1 MENPSLQEDLLELA
15 KAVSGKI
22 GEGFFLKLTEHLAK
36 MLKADYAYI
45 AELPPGKLDHA
56 KTLSLIADG
65 TFIDN
70 IKVNLG
76 GTPCETV
83 IDKEVCSY
91 PADIQKLFPR
101 AHMMAKLNVEGYIGI
116 PLKNSHGDPIGIMS
130 VMYRSPITNVTKIES
145 LLKIFASRAS
155 SEIERKRIDEAL
167 QNTLDELEA
176 RVKERTRELEESNVA
191 LKVLLK
197 QRDNDKN
204 NLENNVLTNI
214 KQLILPYIDKIR
226 NNHPDKETLISLSIL
241 ELNLKEIVSPFAH
254 KLSSN
259 YLGLTPKEID
269 ISNLIIGGKQDK
281 EISMILNISPET
293 VKSHRQNIRKKLGI
307 YSKRTNLRTHLLSL
321 SD

>member
-1 MENPSLQEDLLELA
+1 MKNPDLQEDLFELA

-22 GEGFFLKLTEHLAK
+22 GESFFLELTEHLAR
-36 MLKADYAYI
+36 MLKSDYAYI
-45 AELPPGKLDHA
+45 AELMPGKLNHA
-56 KTLSLIADG
+56 ETLSLIADG

-70 IKVNLG
+70 IEVNLG

-83 IDKEVCSY
+83 VDKEVCSY
-91 PADIQKLFPR
+91 PADVQKLFPR
-101 AHMMAKLNVEGYIGI
+101 AHMMSKLNVESYIGI
-116 PLKNSHGDPIGIMS
+116 PLKNSSGDCIGIMS
-130 VMYRSPITNVTKIES
+130 VMYRRPITNVTKIES

-167 QNTLDELEA
+167 QNTLDELET

-204 NLENNVLTNI
+204 HLENNVLTNI

-226 NNHPDKETLISLSIL
+226 NHHPDKETLTSLSIL
-241 ELNLKEIVSPFAH
+241 ESNLKEIVSPFAH
-254 KLSSN
+254 KLSSD

-269 ISNLIIGGKQDK
+269 ISNLIVGGKQDK
-281 EISMILNISPET
+281 EISKILNISPET

-307 YSKRTNLRTHLLSL
+307 YSKRANLRTHLLSL